1 MAKKQSNDRGSLS
14 KHNKNF
20 PQNNRLSHYLFE
32 EILQNKH
39 FIKIHDQKF
48 HLNKKMKI
56 LQFVQKREET
66 KKVDFPEF

>member
-14 KHNKNF
+14 KHDKNF
-20 PQNNRLSHYLFE
+20 PQNNRLSLKKFFK
-32 EILQNKH
+32 INI

-56 LQFVQKREET
+56 LHLYKKREET